1 MRQRGMFLLVL
12 GLLLV
17 PVLTQG
23 QTTDELLDLCW
34 TTGFADTI
42 SAQVMMSIDDDGV
55 ARFSFLRAEL
65 IGPGAY
71 QLVGQGSSYP
81 SYPILGSYRIGLF
94 LQNESLFW
102 WNGSPH
108 CTLHA
113 TLSQSFQ
120 GVWTGPFNIK
130 CREVT
135 PPTPHFLV
143 NGTLTPADCLPGGE
157 VAQVRAADGTPLPLA
172 GQPK

>member
-34 TTGFADTI
+34 ETEEFADTL
-42 SAQVMMSIDDDGV
+42 SAQVMMSTDDEGV

-71 QLVGQGSSYP
+71 QLVGQGSAYP

-94 LQNESLFW
+94 LQNESLFF

-113 TLSQSFQ
+113 MLSQNFQ
-120 GVWTGPFNIK
+120 GVWTGPFNVK

-135 PPTPHFLV
+135 PPTAHFIV
-143 NGTLTPADCLPGGE
+143 NGTLTPTECPEIGAA
-157 VAQVRAADGTPLPLA
+157 VAQARLALPLA